1 MVAIRSA
8 HDKKK
13 GKAMGVNVFDKGVID
28 MLEAGVIEPTVVK
41 KQAIESAVEV
51 ASMILRI
58 DDVLAATAPSMG
70 GGPPGGGGM
79 PDMDE
84 EM

>member
-1 MVAIRSA
+1 
-8 HDKKK
+8 
-13 GKAMGVNVFDKGVID
+13 
-28 MLEAGVIEPTVVK
+28 MLEAGVVEPTVVK

-58 DDVLAATAPSMG
+58 DDVLAATAPAG